1 MKRLGTHS
9 SKCVIYFFSKRGRG
23 AYLQFSHKEG
33 VEGDFTDRSLGSIA
47 LKWIMSIVF
56 IELLYQKK
64 VEKKKKQVEK
74 IC

>member
-1 MKRLGTHS
+1 MKPLDTHS
-9 SKCVIYFFSKRGRG
+9 SKCGIFFSP
-23 AYLQFSHKEG
+23 KEG
-33 VEGDFTDRSLGSIA
+33 GVLIYIFSNKEENCTDRSLGSIA